1 MADANC
7 SHELNKQIQGL
18 QARLSQ
24 AENNIHSHFIGI
36 SQLVNALAS
45 TPASAAATAM
55 QSVYNLQATGFA
67 ALQALKSLLPE
78 ADTKKLMMMAAGEL
92 ISTMSA
98 QLDGLVTSVEA
109 AATATVNSAMDTLNA
124 SIQNVTNAEAALTA
138 ALQGGDPTTIANA
151 QDALAAAKAS
161 QLNAQGAV
169 DLAEE
174 AYAQASNFMRAQ
186 ANVAKCKSTSLHL
199 SS

>member
-1 MADANC
+1 MADSNC

-36 SQLVNALAS
+36 SQLVNALAD

-55 QSVYNLQATGFA
+55 QSIYNLQAVGFA
-67 ALQALKSLLPE
+67 ALQQLKNLLPE
-78 ADTKKLMMMAAGEL
+78 VDTKKLMMEAAGAL
-92 ISTMSA
+92 IDGMAA
-98 QLDGLVTSVEA
+98 QLDALVESVEA
-109 AATATVNSAMDTLNA
+109 AATATVNSAMDGLNSA
-124 SIQNVTNAEAALTA
+124 IVNVTNAEAALTS
-138 ALQGGDPTTIANA
+138 ALQGGNPVTILNA
-151 QDALAAAKAS
+151 QNALDVAKAS
-161 QLNAQGAV
+161 KLNAQGAV
-169 DLAEE
+169 DTAEE
-174 AYAQASNFMRAQ
+174 AFAQASNFMRAQ

>member
-36 SQLVNALAS
+36 SQLVTALAD
-45 TPASAAATAM
+45 TPASAAAAAM
-55 QSVYNLQATGFA
+55 SAVYNLQAVGFA
-67 ALQALKSLLPE
+67 ALQQLKTLLPE
-78 ADTKKLMMMAAGEL
+78 ADTKKLMMEAAGAL
-92 ISTMSA
+92 IDTMAA
-98 QLDGLVTSVEA
+98 QLDGLVDSVEA
-109 AATATVNSAMDTLNA
+109 AAMGTVNAALDTLNT

-138 ALQGGDPTTIANA
+138 ALQGGNPTTIADA
-151 QDALAAAKAS
+151 QAALDAAKDS

-169 DLAEE
+169 DAAEE
-174 AYAQASNFMRAQ
+174 AFAQASNFMRAQ
-186 ANVAKCKSTSLHL
+186 ANVAKCKTTSLHL